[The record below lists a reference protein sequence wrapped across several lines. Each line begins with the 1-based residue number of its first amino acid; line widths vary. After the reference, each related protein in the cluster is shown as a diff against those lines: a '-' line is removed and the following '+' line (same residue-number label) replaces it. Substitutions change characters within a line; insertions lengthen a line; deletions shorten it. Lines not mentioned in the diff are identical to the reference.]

1 MTQIAAML
9 EGRRRGL
16 SMLSVMLMSAS
27 ACAGVVKAPWWFWVL
42 SGVTM
47 AIVSATEPG
56 RLRISTADVRGL
68 DALPLVLEDLKL
80 AARGCVLSGLAFAA
94 GSAVSSLVLV

>member
-1 MTQIAAML
+1 MLSAML
-9 EGRRRGL
+9 L
-16 SMLSVMLMSAS
+16 VAS
-27 ACAGVVKAPWWFWVL
+27 GFAGVVKAPWWFWVL
-42 SGVTM
+42 AGVTS

-80 AARGCVLSGLAFAA
+80 VGRGCVMSGLAFTA
-94 GSAVSSLVLV
+94 GSIASSLILV